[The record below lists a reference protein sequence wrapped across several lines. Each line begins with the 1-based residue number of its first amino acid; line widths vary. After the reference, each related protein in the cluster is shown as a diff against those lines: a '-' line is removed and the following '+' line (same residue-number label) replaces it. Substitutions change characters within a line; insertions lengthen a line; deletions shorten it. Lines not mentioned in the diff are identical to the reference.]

1 MRLIILSYKGFDFP
15 SCTMGSDGSLGQQ
28 GIPTIQ
34 VVEAVKK
41 YIKGKKSAR
50 VITSRKDR
58 FDNALD
64 ALAIVEKANPNSA
77 VRIDKMIAD
86 INKHRNV
93 DKKINGDTF
102 TTTYGAERAKAR
114 AAQQKKKTGTNKKTE
129 VKKVNKTI
137 SM

>member
-1 MRLIILSYKGFDFP
+1 MYRDMLG
-15 SCTMGSDGSLGQQ
+15 GSVQDICEPFFLKENLCKDYR
-28 GIPTIQ
+28 I
-34 VVEAVKK
+34 
-41 YIKGKKSAR
+41 YI
-50 VITSRKDR
+50 
-58 FDNALD
+58 LD

-114 AAQQKKKTGTNKKTE
+114 AAKQKKPEAAKKTE

>member
-1 MRLIILSYKGFDFP
+1 MP
-15 SCTMGSDGSLGQQ
+15 S
-28 GIPTIQ
+28 
-34 VVEAVKK
+34 
-41 YIKGKKSAR
+41 
-50 VITSRKDR
+50 
-58 FDNALD
+58 
-64 ALAIVEKANPNSA
+64 VEKANPNSA

-114 AAQQKKKTGTNKKTE
+114 AAKKQKKTDTNKNTE
-129 VKKVNKTI
+129 VKKDNKTL